1 MRVVQENRSHEI
13 LCASTNPIFKFLE
26 AHAPPQVQTLSINS
40 QFTRGDSPNSS
51 SEMLY
56 RATPDRRRG
65 YLAPRLAIWLLSSA
79 RAVLTYAAALLEDH
93 SASWLEAGLSDAL
106 ARVSYDALSPAFLSA
121 VQSAAPRLLHES
133 LDGGTYLFGKKNTWW
148 VPLFDSS
155 GARVPP
161 RSELEAAIHV
171 LYELDFGGARVCGSG
186 GVSSRSG
193 CTPIVGAEWWFQ
205 EQDPVTGSVGFHYD
219 KDEAY
224 ASEHMTMRFPEVST
238 VTYLSAIGA
247 PTIIFNQTTPDGN
260 VEIPELPRLGFLVRP
275 RPNKHLVFRGNL
287 QHGVS
292 ADLAAPSSLTETDG
306 AAPLGAKR
314 WTLLVNFWR
323 TKPMGPNCVEF
334 DTARWRRL
342 GLLRELAR
350 ESWLVASTRPP
361 VDWTTLEL
369 EAPRYVTRVKRVAI
383 ELPPTDLLY
392 LDFPSREALSAA
404 LAAAEARALPQVVS
418 DARAA
423 LAAAEADNL
432 RLEWGVATSFGP
444 ISRLD
449 LQHRSS
455 TSNLFSDVRPKLFFV
470 LSPRGS
476 TLWVQALPR
485 WLPALHRLYGERLRF
500 VLADPSNSMDFLN
513 HMGIKPEDAPMVVL
527 HDTARNDAKR
537 FLPRDKVGGASGGKA
552 VRAFIDEYMSS
563 ISAPAPAEDKQEL

>member
-1 MRVVQENRSHEI
+1 MS
-13 LCASTNPIFKFLE
+13 F
-26 AHAPPQVQTLSINS
+26 
-40 QFTRGDSPNSS
+40 
-51 SEMLY
+51 
-56 RATPDRRRG
+56 RATSCTPDRRRG
-65 YLAPRLAIWLLSSA
+65 YVWLLSSA

-161 RSELEAAIHV
+161 QSELEAAIHQ

-186 GVSSRSG
+186 GGSSRSG

-205 EQDPVTGSVGFHYD
+205 EQDPVAGSVGFHYD

-238 VTYLSAIGA
+238 VTYLSAVGA

-292 ADLAAPSSLTETDG
+292 ADLAAPSSLAETDG

-342 GLLRELAR
+342 GLLRELGR
-350 ESWLVASTRPP
+350 DSWRVAITPPP
-361 VDWTTLEL
+361 VDWTIIDL

-392 LDFPSREALSAA
+392 LDFPSREALRAT
-404 LAAAEARALPQVVS
+404 LAAAEARALPQAIS

-423 LAAAEADNL
+423 LAAAEAENL
-432 RLEWGVATSFGP
+432 RLEWGVGMSDLPPSHYADCHADCHADCLPHQVCP
-444 ISRLD
+444 IS
-449 LQHRSS
+449 
-455 TSNLFSDVRPKLFFV
+455 
-470 LSPRGS
+470 
-476 TLWVQALPR
+476 
-485 WLPALHRLYGERLRF
+485 LRATM
-500 VLADPSNSMDFLN
+500 LIAC
-513 HMGIKPEDAPMVVL
+513 
-527 HDTARNDAKR
+527 
-537 FLPRDKVGGASGGKA
+537 
-552 VRAFIDEYMSS
+552 
-563 ISAPAPAEDKQEL
+563 

>member
-1 MRVVQENRSHEI
+1 MS
-13 LCASTNPIFKFLE
+13 F
-26 AHAPPQVQTLSINS
+26 
-40 QFTRGDSPNSS
+40 
-51 SEMLY
+51 
-56 RATPDRRRG
+56 RATPDRRRD
-65 YLAPRLAIWLLSSA
+65 YVWLLSSA

-161 RSELEAAIHV
+161 QSELEAAIHE

-186 GVSSRSG
+186 GGSSRSG

-205 EQDPVTGSVGFHYD
+205 EQDPVAGSVGFHYD

-238 VTYLSAIGA
+238 VTYLSAVGA

-292 ADLAAPSSLTETDG
+292 ADLAAPSSLAKTDG

-350 ESWLVASTRPP
+350 DSWRVASPPPP
-361 VDWTTLEL
+361 VDWTIIDL

-392 LDFPSREALSAA
+392 LDFPSGEALRAT
-404 LAAAEARALPQVVS
+404 LAAAEARALPQAIS

-500 VLADPSNSMDFLN
+500 VLADPSNSLDFLN

-537 FLPRDKVGGASGGKA
+537 FLPRDKVGGANGGKA
-552 VRAFIDEYMSS
+552 VRAFIDEYMGSV
-563 ISAPAPAEDKQEL
+563 SAPAPAEDKQEL